1 MENKSL
7 NCNKQ
12 SQYNEKSVNLLNC
25 ETYKKIDVSIN
36 MCSYLPDC
44 NTYDVSFSS
53 CEVEKKIN
61 VNAQVS
67 CSPFHC
73 SYIDSLISSANY
85 CISDEG
91 CYNCCDSPISND
103 GASLAL
109 PCQPIED
116 IFIDLPECPKDEEN
130 SSNSIELTSNVSV
143 SEEDKKSYSV
153 TTDDNTITTDNT
165 EIVEDLSVANLSH
178 KKKRKKEGI
187 NMKPN
192 SHLILAVLTNLID
205 MFLKNCSKEEIIQN
219 ESNLIIKDESDT
231 TDKPIKGHRHHRHD
245 RHRKHR
251 SHHRHSKQNNLIKY
265 NINDVIIISIFE
277 LMRRLNE

>member
-12 SQYNEKSVNLLNC
+12 SQYNEKSVSLLNC
-25 ETYKKIDVSIN
+25 ETYKKVDVSVN
-36 MCSYLPDC
+36 MCSYLPDY
-44 NTYDVSFSS
+44 NTYDVPFSS

-61 VNAQVS
+61 LDAQVS

-103 GASLAL
+103 GASLTL
-109 PCQPIED
+109 PCQPIEE
-116 IFIDLPECPKDEEN
+116 IFIDSPECPKDEEDC
-130 SSNSIELTSNVSV
+130 SNSTKLTSNVNISQ
-143 SEEDKKSYSV
+143 EDKKSDLV
-153 TTDDNTITTDNT
+153 TTDNNTINTDNA
-165 EIVEDLSVANLSH
+165 EIVEDLSVVNLSH

-192 SHLILAVLTNLID
+192 SQLIFAVLTNLID
-205 MFLKNCSKEEIIQN
+205 IFLKNCSNQEIIQN
-219 ESNLIIKDESDT
+219 ESNLIIKDEDDT
-231 TDKPIKGHRHHRHD
+231 TDKHIKGHRHHKND
-245 RHRKHR
+245 RHRKYR
-251 SHHRHSKQNNLIKY
+251 SHHRHHDHNNLIKY

-277 LMRRLNE
+277 LIRRLNE